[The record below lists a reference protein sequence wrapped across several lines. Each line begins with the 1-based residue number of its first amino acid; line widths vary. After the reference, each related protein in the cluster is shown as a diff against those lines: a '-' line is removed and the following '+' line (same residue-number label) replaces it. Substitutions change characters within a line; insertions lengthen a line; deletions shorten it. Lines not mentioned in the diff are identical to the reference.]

1 MVCVGKAPVSQGQ
14 LFMYNTLVEILN
26 FAFFINLI
34 DLTPLCLKRSTDAS
48 LWRSVRALGSPRL
61 LWAFRQTIHSC

>member
-34 DLTPLCLKRSTDAS
+34 IPPTSTEYY
-48 LWRSVRALGSPRL
+48 VKGLGQIR
-61 LWAFRQTIHSC
+61 W